1 MELAQSRKLKGE
13 EEKAL
18 ELADQF
24 QTSPN
29 IQLSF
34 LLSLPCKFTA
44 LDWFG
49 PVHSSEPLWWWLPSP
64 VRQHKMQS
72 FTEVPDLLLPFC
84 LSHYSHNVLL
94 WQRCL
99 LGTDCHRMNLHDFLQ
114 FTHQISAFL
123 WNKCFFG
130 DTGELVWSY
139 LNLSDVKIR
148 KMKLNES
155 HLVVSE
161 SLWPHGLYGPWNS
174 PGQNTG
180 VGSLFFLQGIF
191 PTQGSNPGL
200 PHCRQIPFQLSHLW

>member
-1 MELAQSRKLKGE
+1 MELAGRGKLKGE

-24 QTSPN
+24 QASPN

-84 LSHYSHNVLL
+84 LSTIFIDPGERGLCPERHSGPPQDMPLTTGQEVHENKRTKPYTTTSWWHSTYLELWDLLLKYLESSFSTCTGLFSHLL
-94 WQRCL
+94 WGCVQCYRCV
-99 LGTDCHRMNLHDFLQ
+99 H
-114 FTHQISAFL
+114 
-123 WNKCFFG
+123 
-130 DTGELVWSY
+130 
-139 LNLSDVKIR
+139 
-148 KMKLNES
+148 
-155 HLVVSE
+155 
-161 SLWPHGLYGPWNS
+161 PWAKE
-174 PGQNTG
+174 
-180 VGSLFFLQGIF
+180 
-191 PTQGSNPGL
+191 
-200 PHCRQIPFQLSHLW
+200 